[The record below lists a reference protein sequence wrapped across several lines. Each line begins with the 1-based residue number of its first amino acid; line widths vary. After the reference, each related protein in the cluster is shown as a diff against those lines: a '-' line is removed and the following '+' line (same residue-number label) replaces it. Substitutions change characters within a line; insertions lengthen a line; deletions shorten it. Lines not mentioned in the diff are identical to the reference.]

1 MNKRLTALFALLL
14 VSLLLTSA
22 CALAEEGVPGD
33 AAEQSRPAAGELT
46 ASMSV
51 LEPKEEPSL
60 ANFSSVLLTGET
72 VDSSL
77 FADHKLTMVNIWA
90 TYCNP
95 CIAEM
100 PYLGQLHTD
109 YEEGEFQVVGLVVD
123 MLDSDGSIHPMAVEY
138 AWMIIDATGAYYPH
152 MLPSD
157 DLILSQLQNLV
168 GVPTTV
174 FVDSQGNILHP
185 EESYVGSRSY
195 EDWKAIVDGLLAEPP
210 DPVPTAAPEV

>member
-1 MNKRLTALFALLL
+1 
-14 VSLLLTSA
+14 
-22 CALAEEGVPGD
+22 
-33 AAEQSRPAAGELT
+33 
-46 ASMSV
+46 
-51 LEPKEEPSL
+51 
-60 ANFSSVLLTGET
+60 
-72 VDSSL
+72 
-77 FADHKLTMVNIWA
+77 
-90 TYCNP
+90 
-95 CIAEM
+95 M